1 MASSNYAYVN
11 GQYLPEAEASVSI
24 FDRGFLYGDGAF
36 ETLRVY
42 DGKIFRIDQHLH
54 RLIEGLRLLRITPPL
69 ATDAMAEILR
79 HLIQRNGVGEGLAR
93 IYVTRGQGEF
103 GLTTK
108 NVAQASVVATTQPRP
123 FPENPTPLR
132 VIYAVVMLVPNAPL
146 SSVKSANRLPY
157 VLGKIEAE
165 KANVDDAILLTHMHH
180 VVEFTASNLFFMKEG
195 ALFTPSL
202 DQGPLPGITR
212 ATVIELAKQLSLP
225 VHENAFG
232 PDELDK
238 ADEIFATNSLIEI
251 VPIAE
256 VNGKPVPQ
264 GNTVT
269 KLRDAYRQ
277 VVKQELA
284 FKRRLP
290 EPPP

>member
-1 MASSNYAYVN
+1 MPSTNYVYVN
-11 GQYLPEAEASVSI
+11 GQFVPEPEATVSV

-42 DGKIFRIDQHLH
+42 GGRIFRLDQHLH
-54 RLIEGLRLLRITPPL
+54 RLIEGLRLLRITAPL
-69 ATDAMAEILR
+69 GTEALADILR
-79 HLIQRNGVGEGLAR
+79 QLVHRNEVTDGVARIYITRGVGE
-93 IYVTRGQGEF
+93 I

-108 NVAQASVVATTQPRP
+108 SVRETTIVASAQARSFADSPP
-123 FPENPTPLR
+123 PWR

-157 VLGKIEAE
+157 ILGKIEAE
-165 KANVDDAILLTHMHH
+165 KASVDDAILLTHMHH
-180 VVEFTASNLFFMKEG
+180 VVEFTAANLFFVKDG

-202 DQGPLPGITR
+202 DQGALPGITR
-212 ATVIELAKQLSLP
+212 ADVLELAKHLSLP
-225 VHENAFG
+225 AHENAFG
-232 PDELDK
+232 PDELEK

-251 VPIAE
+251 VPIGE

-264 GNTVT
+264 GNTVP

-277 VVKQELA
+277 LVHGEIRK
-284 FKRRLP
+284 
-290 EPPP
+290 